1 MFSPLKMFTSMLDSR
16 SEGEIKSS
24 EVDGRRELD
33 GRWVVEGYGERIAD

>member
-1 MFSPLKMFTSMLDSR
+1 MFTSMLDSR

-33 GRWVVEGYGERIAD
+33 GRWVVEGYRERIAD